1 MRTQVI
7 PAQITTVEDKIA
19 GSLNLTQILLL
30 MIPVFW
36 TTIVYAFF
44 APQVH
49 LAWYKIPLVL
59 VVLFLC
65 LFLSLRIKGQV
76 VFNWLLVL
84 LKFNSRAKYYIFNKN
99 DSYLRIL
106 DFPLFPK
113 KSSALLSKTK
123 AKRKVPS
130 VTPIFGISEISKLER
145 LIQNPALNLSFK
157 TAKKGGLNV
166 AFEQIQK

>member
-1 MRTQVI
+1 MRTRVI

-44 APQVH
+44 IPQMH

-59 VVLFLC
+59 LVLFIC
-65 LFLSLRIKGQV
+65 LTLSLRIKGQV
-76 VFNWLLVL
+76 VFNWLLVFL
-84 LKFNSRAKYYIFNKN
+84 RFNSRAKYYTFNKN
-99 DSYLRIL
+99 DSYLRTL
-106 DFPLFPK
+106 DLPVFPK
-113 KSSALLSKTK
+113 QSNYLLDK
-123 AKRKVPS
+123 AKSKKKAIS
-130 VTPIFGISEISKLER
+130 VLPNLGLKEISQLER
-145 LIQNPALNLSFK
+145 LIQNPSLNLSFK
-157 TAKKGGLNV
+157 TGKKGGLNV